1 MKLLLSGG
9 GDSKQVKPLDEY
21 FCNYIK
27 RGKVLYIPVAMEK
40 ISYKD
45 CEEWFLKTYPH
56 LKNVDVG
63 TDLSQI

>member
-27 RGKVLYIPVAMEK
+27 KGKVLYIPVARKKYLIK
-40 ISYKD
+40 IV
-45 CEEWFLKTYPH
+45 
-56 LKNVDVG
+56 KNVF
-63 TDLSQI
+63 